1 MSLNIN
7 LTRRNIEKK
16 FELCCGHLLNPYLK
30 VFFIAISRIK
40 QARRLIFSMSLN
52 IKLTRRNIEEK
63 NGIMLSSSSIF

>member
-52 IKLTRRNIEEK
+52 INLT
-63 NGIMLSSSSIF
+63 